1 MAMTRTVGSRD
12 LKTRLG
18 TYLRL
23 VRQGVAFVVTDR
35 GRPVARLGP
44 MEAPAADTA
53 GRLAEMA
60 ATGQLSRAT
69 SKPLPPFR
77 AVKVRGAPVS
87 STIVKERKDRF

>member
-1 MAMTRTVGSRD
+1 MRMRTVGSRD

-23 VRQGVAFVVTDR
+23 VRQGADFVVTDR

-44 MEAPAADTA
+44 VETSGVDAA

-60 ATGQLSRAT
+60 VTGQLSRAT

-87 STIVKERKDRF
+87 STVVKVRKDRF

>member
-23 VRQGVAFVVTDR
+23 VRQGVDFVVTDR

-44 MEAPAADTA
+44 VETAAVDTA

-69 SKPLPPFR
+69 SGPLRPFR
-77 AVKVRGAPVS
+77 AVKVRGATVS
-87 STIVKERKDRF
+87 STIVKERRDRF